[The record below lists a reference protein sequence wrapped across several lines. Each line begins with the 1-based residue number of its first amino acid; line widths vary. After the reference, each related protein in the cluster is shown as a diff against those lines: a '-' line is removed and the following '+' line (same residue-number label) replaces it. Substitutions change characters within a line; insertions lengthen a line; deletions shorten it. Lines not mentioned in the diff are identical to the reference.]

1 MAERRDPRSP
11 GARPDHA
18 GLLSEPGLVFRVSS
32 GARRIFG
39 QHRQLEDFSGMVASA
54 LARGSLRSTRLAF
67 TRFRDALEAHITV
80 EDQMFFPAVRGLR
93 PGLDAHLAQ
102 LVLEHASFR
111 EHLDELHEL
120 LAKGSAEAFGESFVA
135 FCADFAQ
142 HEAREEQIIAAASG
156 PPRDPQKGD

>member
-11 GARPDHA
+11 GARPDDA
-18 GLLSEPGLVFRVSS
+18 GLLSEPGLLLRMSS
-32 GARRIFG
+32 DTRRMFG
-39 QHRQLEDFSGMVASA
+39 QHRQLEDFSGLVASA
-54 LARGSLRSTRLAF
+54 LAGGSLRSARLAF

-102 LVLEHASFR
+102 LVREHARFR

-120 LAKGSAEAFGESFVA
+120 LAKGSAEAFGKSFGD
-135 FCADFAQ
+135 FREDFAQ
-142 HEAREEQIIAAASG
+142 HEAREEQIISAATSG
-156 PPRDPQKGD
+156 PPRDAE